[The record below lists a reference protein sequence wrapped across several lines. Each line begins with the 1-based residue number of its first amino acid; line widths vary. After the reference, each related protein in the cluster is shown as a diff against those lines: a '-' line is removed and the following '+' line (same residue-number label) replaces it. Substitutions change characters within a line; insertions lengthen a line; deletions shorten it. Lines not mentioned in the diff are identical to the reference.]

1 MKVRDSPQSR
11 EKKERLVEVISI
23 RVPRV
28 LADWL
33 KSEARKKDWTV
44 SQLVRNIIK
53 EWRKHHG

>member
-11 EKKERLVEVISI
+11 EKRLVEVISI
-23 RVPRV
+23 RVPRG

-44 SQLVRNIIK
+44 SQLIRNIIK